1 MGGVPP
7 EKPHGAAPGTAP
19 GTPLDRSLDPA
30 REVPSEPAATPRPP
44 STGIAS
50 KFPALASPTYRRF
63 LLASM
68 IATVGGFMQQTA
80 QGWLVLDLTNSPAL
94 LGLAG
99 AVAGLP
105 TLFLAVLAGVLADR
119 LDRRRLLIATNVAG
133 ALCAASLALLTTLG
147 LVEYWHVLVLAF
159 LAGLA
164 LTIQMPASQ
173 AVVSTIVD
181 RTSIGNAVALNSAQY
196 NLTRIVA
203 PAIAGLFIAAG
214 SLVLGIWVNALALS
228 IVVVLMASL
237 SIPSPRTADRVQ
249 AALWRDLQDGVR
261 FVASN
266 RALTIVVLLP
276 AVPAL
281 LVLNY
286 LTFIPFYARD
296 VLVTGPA
303 GLGLL
308 TGAIGVGALTGALAL
323 ATMRPSG
330 GSGRLMLAGLA
341 IVGVGMATFA
351 LSRSLPLSM
360 VALALMGAFQVAYYS
375 TTNTLI
381 QVLVPARL
389 RGRVLSLYVLTSI
402 GLIPIANLVGGA
414 VGEVIGVDIVLAA
427 GGVLT
432 VLAVVLVVLLEP
444 SVARLRASHLAAAG
458 ETVDVT
464 ASRSP
469 RTG

>member
-1 MGGVPP
+1 MR
-7 EKPHGAAPGTAP
+7 AA
-19 GTPLDRSLDPA
+19 
-30 REVPSEPAATPRPP
+30 
-44 STGIAS
+44 
-50 KFPALASPTYRRF
+50 FPALESPVYRRF

-68 IATVGGFMQQTA
+68 IATVGGFMQATA
-80 QGWLVLDLTNSPAL
+80 QGWLVLELTNSPAL

-99 AVAGLP
+99 AVAGMP
-105 TLFLAVLAGVLADR
+105 ILFLAVVAGVLADR
-119 LDRRRLLIATNVAG
+119 LDRRRLLIVTNGSSAVFAFT
-133 ALCAASLALLTTLG
+133 LALLTSLA

-159 LAGLA
+159 LTGLA
-164 LTIQMPASQ
+164 LTIQMPAQQ
-173 AVVSTIVD
+173 AVVSTLVD

-203 PAIAGLFIAAG
+203 PALAGLFIAAG
-214 SLVLGIWVNALALS
+214 SLALGFWVNAVALTLVTV
-228 IVVVLMASL
+228 IIAGLR
-237 SIPSPRTADRVQ
+237 IPSPRTADRVQ

-261 FVASN
+261 FVARN
-266 RALTIVVLLP
+266 RVLTVVVLLP

-286 LTFIPFYARD
+286 LTFIPLYARD
-296 VLVTGPA
+296 ILATGA
-303 GLGLL
+303 VGLGLL
-308 TGAIGVGALTGALAL
+308 TGAIGVGALIGALSL

-330 GSGRLMLAGLA
+330 GSGRLMLGGLV
-341 IVGVGMATFA
+341 IVGAALATFA

-360 VALALMGAFQVAYYS
+360 LALALMGAFQVAYYS

-414 VGEVIGVDIVLAA
+414 LGEVLGVHVVLAA

-432 VLAVVLVVLLEP
+432 VAAVALVLVLEP
-444 SVARLRASHLAAAG
+444 RVAGLRAAHLAAAAEAAPG
-458 ETVDVT
+458 
-464 ASRSP
+464 
-469 RTG
+469 